1 MSQGKNTRKNG
12 ADKGILIIVEN
23 LPVPFD
29 RRVWQEA
36 TALRQAGYAISVI
49 CPTGKGYDATYEEI
63 DGIHVYRHPL
73 PIEASGAA
81 GFFIEYSAAL
91 FWEFFLSLRVWR
103 RHGFDA
109 IHACNPPDLIFLVGL
124 FHKLLFGRKF
134 VFDHHDISPEL
145 FEAKFDRRGILHWL
159 LGLFEKLT
167 FRAADVGI
175 ATNET
180 FRQIAIKRGGMRA
193 DRVWVV
199 RSFPDLGRFQR
210 RDPDPGHRKGRDHLI
225 GYVGIMA
232 RQDGVDNLVRA
243 MTHIVKQQGRS
254 DIQCQIIGD
263 GPELL
268 NLIALAEELGVSEFV
283 DFAGYVSGEDLLTRL
298 STFDVGVIPDP
309 YNSYNDK
316 ISMNKVFEY
325 LALGIPTA
333 MYDLEE
339 GRVAAG
345 EAARVATEHSP
356 EGLASVIMELIDD
369 PEARRHMSDW
379 GRAHAA
385 ENFSWE
391 KEKHALLEAYETLFR
406 DAG

>member
-1 MSQGKNTRKNG
+1 MSQSDNTRISAGN
-12 ADKGILIIVEN
+12 KGILIIVEN

-36 TALRQAGYAISVI
+36 TALRAAGYPVSVI
-49 CPTGKGYDATYEEI
+49 CPTGKGHDAAYEEI
-63 DGIHVYRHPL
+63 DGIHIYRHPL
-73 PIEASGAA
+73 PIEASGAV
-81 GFFIEYSAAL
+81 GFLIEYSAAL
-91 FWEFFLSLRVWR
+91 FWEFVLSLRVRR

-124 FHKLLFGRKF
+124 FHKFLFGRKF
-134 VFDHHDISPEL
+134 LFDHHDISPEL
-145 FEAKFDRRGILHWL
+145 FEAKFDRRGVLHWL
-159 LGLFEKLT
+159 LGIFEKLT

-210 RDPDPGHRKGRDHLI
+210 RDPDPRHKKGREHLI

-232 RQDGVDNLVRA
+232 RQDGVDNLVRGMA
-243 MTHIVKQQGRS
+243 HIVQQQGRS

-263 GPELL
+263 GPELS
-268 NLIALAEELGVSEFV
+268 NLIALADELGVSEYI
-283 DFAGYVSGEDLLTRL
+283 DFPGYVSGEDLLTRL
-298 STFDVGVIPDP
+298 STLDVGVIPDP

-325 LALGIPTA
+325 LALGIPTV

-345 EAARVATEHSP
+345 EAARVASEHSP
-356 EGLASVIMELIDD
+356 EGLATVITELTDD

-385 ENFSWE
+385 ENFSWD

-406 DAG
+406 DVR